1 MSISARSVAVNDDEV
16 NGDYEYGTVIT
27 IVATPK
33 AGYRFKKWSDDNTQ
47 ATRKITI
54 EEDVYLEASFTR
66 IPTYTVTVF
75 EVTGGTTN
83 LVGDTTLIE
92 GESLTIKATPEEGYI
107 FSQWLVNGEVNTNNP
122 FVITAI
128 DQDYSIEPIFTKE
141 EMAVQQTTIQN
152 AAQKYMHNGVLYI
165 RRGENVYDAQ
175 GKRVEQ

>member
-1 MSISARSVAVNDDEV
+1 MMGAMGDYMAEKTREIVKIDLANIADDE
-16 NGDYEYGTVIT
+16 NND
-27 IVATPK
+27 
-33 AGYRFKKWSDDNTQ
+33 
-47 ATRKITI
+47 
-54 EEDVYLEASFTR
+54 
-66 IPTYTVTVF
+66 F

-83 LVGDTTLIE
+83 LVGDTTLTD